1 VYRSIL
7 AWHLYLS
14 FKLKEEFFVRE
25 DILAMILVAEDEYQQ
40 ALVEAEREAELY
52 ISERRREQNAYLEK
66 LLQEWEQF
74 EENENLRLQAML
86 SEDERQLNEETRLA
100 RERLLARQ
108 QEVAELISERLKQE
122 VLAAYGNR

>member
-1 VYRSIL
+1 M
-7 AWHLYLS
+7 
-14 FKLKEEFFVRE
+14 RE